1 VGHWFLDRPGDRSGW
16 DSRLVN
22 ITRGAQ
28 AERATLVERLT
39 AMAYMA
45 AWRTVRRLPQ
55 PVADGVFRRIADTM
69 WRRHGRGVVQLERNL
84 ARVLG
89 TRPDSPR
96 VRELSR
102 DALRSYLR
110 YWCETFRL
118 PGYSQPDV
126 LAAVVPSGEEH
137 LRAAQDVGIGVVL
150 ALPHCGNWDLAG
162 AWLVARGTPFTTAAE
177 QLRPACLYQAFV
189 DYRTGL
195 GMDVLPLDGR
205 NGAAVFSTLAAR
217 LRDGK
222 LVCLVADRDL
232 TESGVA
238 VEFFGDTAR
247 MPGGAAAL
255 SVATGAALVPLTLWY
270 EGPRMRLAFHP
281 PIEQPTWGTRA
292 ERIAA
297 MTQRLADTF
306 AHSIAAHPADWHM
319 LQRIWPADAR
329 LRHVAAAARG
339 PRSTGP

>member
-1 VGHWFLDRPGDRSGW
+1 V
-16 DSRLVN
+16 
-22 ITRGAQ
+22 AQ
-28 AERATLVERLT
+28 AERATVVERLT
-39 AMAYMA
+39 APAYLA
-45 AWRTVRRLPQ
+45 AWRTVRLLPR
-55 PVADGVFRRIADTM
+55 PVADRLFRRIADTI
-69 WRRHGRGVVQLERNL
+69 WSQRGRGVVQMERNL
-84 ARVLG
+84 ARVVG
-89 TRPDSPR
+89 ARPDSPR

-102 DALRSYLR
+102 DAMRSYLR
-110 YWCETFRL
+110 YWCESFRL
-118 PGYSQPDV
+118 PAYSPQDV

-137 LRAAQDVGIGVVL
+137 LQAAKEVGIGVVL
-150 ALPHCGNWDLAG
+150 ALPHCANWDLAG
-162 AWLVARGTPFTTAAE
+162 AWLVAAGTPFTTVAE
-177 QLRPACLYQAFV
+177 RLRPASLYQAFV

-205 NGAAVFSTLAAR
+205 NGAAVFSTLASR

-222 LVCLVADRDL
+222 VIALVADRDL
-232 TESGVA
+232 TESGLE

-255 SVATGAALVPLTLWY
+255 SVATGAALLPLTLWY

-281 PIEQPTWGTRA
+281 PIEQPTWGTRT

-306 AHSIAAHPADWHM
+306 AGAIAAHPTDWHM
-319 LQRIWPADAR
+319 LQRIWPGDAR
-329 LRHVAAAARG
+329 LRHVAPAARG

>member
-1 VGHWFLDRPGDRSGW
+1 M
-16 DSRLVN
+16 
-22 ITRGAQ
+22 AQ
-28 AERATLVERLT
+28 AERVTPVERLT
-39 AMAYMA
+39 AAAYLA
-45 AWRTVRRLPQ
+45 AWRTVRLLPT
-55 PVADGVFRRIADTM
+55 PVADRLFRRIADTM
-69 WRRHGRGVVQLERNL
+69 WGRHGRGVVQLERNL
-84 ARVLG
+84 ARVIG

-118 PGYSQPDV
+118 PAYSPHDV
-126 LAAVVPSGEEH
+126 SAAVVPSGEEH
-137 LRAAQDVGIGVVL
+137 LRAARDVGIGVVL

-162 AWLVARGTPFTTAAE
+162 AWLAGHDTPFTTVAE
-177 QLRPACLYQAFV
+177 RLRPASLHQAFV

-195 GMDVLPLDGR
+195 GMEVLPLDGT
-205 NGAAVFSTLAAR
+205 NGAAVFTVLAAR

-222 LVCLVADRDL
+222 VVALVADRDL
-232 TESGVA
+232 TESGLE

-270 EGPRMRLAFHP
+270 EGPRMRLAFHV
-281 PIEQPTWGTRA
+281 PIEQPTWGTRS
-292 ERIAA
+292 ERIAT

-306 AHSIAAHPADWHM
+306 ADSIAAHPADWHM
-319 LQRIWPADAR
+319 LQRIWPGDAR
-329 LRHVAAAARG
+329 LRHVASAGRS